1 MIKFHPTEQL
11 LSQYVDG
18 QLPASLSAAI
28 AIHIDMCPHCNKTVQ
43 AKTQTQAAELFSCG
57 ENQLN
62 EDDFDINFDSLDMLD
77 NITSDDRLIEPSNPA
92 LLNIEVKD
100 QQFKLPRALNSM
112 EINKFSGI
120 GKISRAKVEL
130 GEGQVHT
137 HLLYMAPNGEVPQHT
152 HKGFELTLLLDG
164 TFKDDMGEYN
174 PGDFILLDGQHQHSP
189 MSEQGCLCLTVVS
202 DALHF
207 TQGIS
212 KLLNPLGKLIY

>member
-1 MIKFHPTEQL
+1 MIKFHPTDEL
-11 LSQYVDG
+11 LTQYVDG
-18 QLPASLSAAI
+18 QLPASLAAAI
-28 AIHIDMCPHCNKTVQ
+28 AIHTEMCPHCSKAIA
-43 AKTQTQAAELFSCG
+43 AKTQTQAADIFSCG

-62 EDDFDINFDSLDMLD
+62 EDHFDISFDSLDMLD
-77 NITSDDRLIEPSNPA
+77 NITSDDSLVEPSDA
-92 LLNIEVKD
+92 AQLSIEVKN

-164 TFKDDMGEYN
+164 TFKDDMGEYT
-174 PGDFILLDGQHQHSP
+174 PGDFILLDGEHQHSP

>member
-1 MIKFHPTEQL
+1 MIKFHPTDEL
-11 LSQYVDG
+11 LTQYVDG

-28 AIHIDMCPHCNKTVQ
+28 AIHIEMCPHCSKIVQ
-43 AKTQTQAAELFSCG
+43 AKTQVQAADIFSCG

-62 EDDFDINFDSLDMLD
+62 EDDFDISFDTINMLDDITADDSLV
-77 NITSDDRLIEPSNPA
+77 EPSDA
-92 LLNIEVKD
+92 AQLSIEVKN
-100 QQFKLPRALNSM
+100 QQFELPRALNSM

-137 HLLYMAPNGEVPQHT
+137 HLLYMAPSGEVPQHT

-164 TFKDDMGEYN
+164 SFQDDMGEYN
-174 PGDFILLDGQHQHSP
+174 RGDFILLDGQHRHSP
-189 MSEQGCLCLTVVS
+189 KSEQGCLCLTVVS